1 MTLRHTYTIL
11 VKRWLLVVICCFVL
25 GLGAY
30 VGSILSTPLYKSTA
44 LIQITIRSQSNQADI
59 NSLLASDQLVQ
70 TEAQLAVSDPVLR
83 EVASHYPGLTVE
95 RLAKQVTATPRL
107 NTQLFEINV
116 VDANPK
122 RAADIANDI
131 VATLINLQQQIMQ
144 QNNSQSQQQIRQDLD
159 ATQAQIDSL
168 TTQIDE
174 LKSTAL
180 RTQKGTDAQI
190 ADLAAQQNGLQ
201 QHNTQLQSS
210 LTQLELTEAEN
221 GNFLEVAQ
229 AAQPGTRPVQ
239 PDILLNTSAG
249 LATGL
254 FLGILLAILLEELST
269 QIRTPEAVTQLVER
283 PVLATVWRVPQPVW
297 GTGSD
302 HPEALIHP
310 TGKDANVE
318 SYRILRTS
326 IGFSSVDKP
335 LHSLVVTSA
344 LPYDGKSVVA
354 ANLAIFMAKAGK
366 RTLLIDGDL
375 RRPTLH
381 EKFGLSP
388 DKQGLSNAIM
398 AFSVPTMTNV
408 SPESQILSAIFSA
421 GQPPADELLTKV
433 ALANTLLDPFIHA
446 VDIPNLRVMPSG
458 PLPPNPSELL
468 DSKAMERLFAA
479 IASYGADIVIF
490 DTPPV
495 LGLSDASILASK
507 VDGTLVVVDI
517 TRATKGSLG
526 QVKTLLEQAGAHV
539 PGYVINKQ
547 RRSRKDFAY
556 SYYYYRS
563 DGQHDENNHRTNNT
577 HPAPTPH
584 PADAINRVPTAGAP
598 NAAEP
603 TLRDS
608 QKGKQHGQ

>member
-11 VKRWLLVVICCFVL
+11 VKRWLLVVICFFVL

-44 LIQITIRSQSNQADI
+44 IIQVTIRSESNQADI

-83 EVASHYPGLTVE
+83 EVASHYTGLTVE

-131 VATLINLQQQIMQ
+131 AATLINLQQQIMQ

-180 RTQKGTDAQI
+180 RKQKGTDAQI

-201 QHNTQLQSS
+201 QHNTQLQST

-229 AAQPGTRPVQ
+229 SAQPGTRPVQ
-239 PDILLNTSAG
+239 PDIPLNTGAG
-249 LATGL
+249 LAVGL
-254 FLGILLAILLEELST
+254 FLGILLAILLEELGT

-283 PVLATVWRVPQPVW
+283 PVLATVWRVP
-297 GTGSD
+297 SS

-310 TGKDANVE
+310 TGKNANVE

-344 LPYDGKSVVA
+344 LPYDGKSVIA

-366 RTLLIDGDL
+366 RTLLIDADL

-388 DKQGLSNAIM
+388 AKPGLTNAIM
-398 AFSVPTMTNV
+398 AFSTPTTMHGE
-408 SPESQILSAIFSA
+408 PEQQILSAIFTA
-421 GQPPADELLTKV
+421 GQLAADELLMKAT
-433 ALANTLLDPFIHA
+433 LANTPLDPYMHA
-446 VDIPNLRVMPSG
+446 VDIPNLWVIPSG

-479 IASYGADIVIF
+479 IANFPVDIVIF

-563 DGQHDENNHRTNNT
+563 DDRHNANNHRTNNV
-577 HPAPTPH
+577 HRPT
-584 PADAINRVPTAGAP
+584 VTAGAP

-603 TLRDS
+603 TPPDS
-608 QKGKQHGQ
+608 KKGKQHGNGQ

>member
-25 GLGAY
+25 GLGTY

-83 EVASHYPGLTVE
+83 EVASHYPGLTIE
-95 RLAKQVTATPRL
+95 QLAKQVTATPRL

-116 VDANPK
+116 VDASPT
-122 RAADIANDI
+122 RAADIAND
-131 VATLINLQQQIMQ
+131 VATTLINSQQQIMQ

-168 TTQIDE
+168 TTQI
-174 LKSTAL
+174 TAL
-180 RTQKGTDAQI
+180 RAQKGTDAQI
-190 ADLAAQQNGLQ
+190 ADLVAQQNGLQ
-201 QHNTQLQSS
+201 QHNAQLQST

-221 GNFLEVAQ
+221 SNFLEVAQ
-229 AAQPGTRPVQ
+229 SAQPGIRPVQ
-239 PDILLNTSAG
+239 PDIILNTSVG
-249 LATGL
+249 LVTGL

-269 QIRTPEAVTQLVER
+269 QIRTPEVLTQLVER
-283 PVLATVWRVPQPVW
+283 PVLATVWRVP
-297 GTGSD
+297 SS

-398 AFSVPTMTNV
+398 AFSVPTTTNV

-563 DGQHDENNHRTNNT
+563 DGQHDANNHRTNNA

-584 PADAINRVPTAGAP
+584 PADAINRVPTAGARD
-598 NAAEP
+598 AAEP
-603 TLRDS
+603 TLHDS
-608 QKGKQHGQ
+608 KKGGQHGQ